1 MTDAHNPKLL
11 SEADAAADL
20 AGVSQLVSTM
30 EAQALAAM
38 LIVHAGDH
46 KDVAYSCDMNPVH
59 TLNWK
64 HYETSLS
71 ASKTLLTL
79 VSERDALAARVAEL
93 ETEVLDQCR
102 LNGMGS
108 ERELALMGRVAELE
122 AALKP
127 NLFWN
132 DADPEHGET
141 SIFEVIDSEWNGG
154 CMKHGDEMVI
164 QQAVRLPNIRVRLV
178 PCPTDGDD
186 YFDYEAIDAALSTTP
201 ESKP

>member
-1 MTDAHNPKLL
+1 MISPTPKVLT
-11 SEADAAADL
+11 EADL
-20 AGVSQLVSTM
+20 AGLPRAVSSEEARQKIDKAWRVVSSLCDGTQRWTMSVPARLDSDPDLVIGDALRCARDLVS
-30 EAQALAAM
+30 ER
-38 LIVHAGDH
+38 D
-46 KDVAYSCDMNPVH
+46 
-59 TLNWK
+59 
-64 HYETSLS
+64 SLCT
-71 ASKTLLTL
+71 AFEQVRQDCHNLTEK
-79 VSERDALAARVAEL
+79 VIPNIRSERDALA
-93 ETEVLDQCR
+93 
-102 LNGMGS
+102 
-108 ERELALMGRVAELE
+108 GRVAELE

-164 QQAVRLPNIRVRLV
+164 QQAVRLPNIRVRLI

-186 YFDYEAIDAALSTTP
+186 YFDYEVIDAALSATTP

>member
-1 MTDAHNPKLL
+1 MTTPNDLPSVGTEDAPLPKLPYVQATAPERIFL
-11 SEADAAADL
+11 VIGEDTEPDTNFR
-20 AGVSQLVSTM
+20 QL
-30 EAQALAAM
+30 E
-38 LIVHAGDH
+38 I
-46 KDVAYSCDMNPVH
+46 
-59 TLNWK
+59 
-64 HYETSLS
+64 
-71 ASKTLLTL
+71 ASDTITWCEDKIDDNSIPYVREDRV
-79 VSERDALAARVAEL
+79 VSERDALA
-93 ETEVLDQCR
+93 
-102 LNGMGS
+102 
-108 ERELALMGRVAELE
+108 GRVAELE

-164 QQAVRLPNIRVRLV
+164 QQAVRLPNIRVRLI

-186 YFDYEAIDAALSTTP
+186 YFDYEVIDAALSATTP